1 MHPRTALASCAV
13 LAAAL
18 AGCGSS
24 DAGAGADN
32 ATTEEVAAPSP
43 TPKQA
48 DKYEQTWTVPY
59 SKTTCGSY
67 LRDMDDHQRWVA
79 AADMLVGARKTDGGS
94 DLPADSEVTRFQEDI
109 STACLGSA
117 DLKTTEVA
125 VSVYLMDD
133 SYKP

>member
-1 MHPRTALASCAV
+1 MQIRTALAACVV

-18 AGCGSS
+18 TGCGSS
-24 DAGAGADN
+24 DTGAGSGS
-32 ATTEEVAAPSP
+32 ATAEGAAPRP
-43 TPKQA
+43 KPKQA

-59 SKTTCGSY
+59 SNTTCGDY
-67 LRDMDDHQRWVA
+67 LNNMDDHQRWVA

-94 DLPADSEVTRFQEDI
+94 GLPADSEVTRFQEDI
-109 STACLGSA
+109 STACRASA

-125 VSVYLMDD
+125 VSVYLVDS